1 MRILVVAAPDK
12 AQGLAFQLGLLGH
25 AVAASAD
32 TTALVLRSVEEVRP
46 DVVLLDGVPNDALK
60 TLVRTLRERVNADL
74 IVMPRTY
81 SEDDLV
87 YYLTEGVADYLP
99 RPLTPR
105 GLSARLAALH
115 QRRNGGE
122 QPVIGFGG
130 TQLDPA
136 NRAVYHNGAHIPLT
150 PTEYRLLEVLLD
162 KPGRACSHKTLL
174 RAVWGPDFEDCE
186 HYLRVYIR
194 HIRQKLERDPANPR
208 FLVTVRGIGYRLAG
222 SGRSRPF
229 SEQRA
234 RRPARAPAPA

>member
-12 AQGLAFQLGLLGH
+12 PQGLAFQLRLLGH
-25 AVAASAD
+25 AAAASAD

-46 DVVLLDGVPNDALK
+46 DVVLLDALANDALK
-60 TLVRTLRERVNADL
+60 TLVRTLRARVNADL

-87 YYLTEGVADYLP
+87 YYLSEGVADYLP

-105 GLSARLAALH
+105 GLSARLKALH

-122 QPVIGFGG
+122 QPVTRFGE

-136 NRAVYHNGAHIPLT
+136 NRAVYHNGAQIPLT

-162 KPGRACSHKTLL
+162 KPGRACSQKTLL

-186 HYLRVYIR
+186 HYLRVYIW

-208 FLVTVRGIGYRLAG
+208 FLVTVRGVGYRLADT
-222 SGRSRPF
+222 GRSRPV

-234 RRPARAPAPA
+234 RRPARALAPA